1 MNGTHV
7 CAVVLFFF
15 PLLLPFPPVLLALVW
30 HSVLLTRELS
40 VDCTDNRYEGMG
52 GGHAARTL

>member
-1 MNGTHV
+1 V

-15 PLLLPFPPVLLALVW
+15 PLLLLPFPPVLLALVW